1 MKLTVKQI
9 QLNEQVL
16 LTDKVVQLKIYVL
29 KIWPSIGKKID
40 NFIV

>member
-9 QLNEQVL
+9 QLNEQVFL
-16 LTDKVVQLKIYVL
+16 IDKVVQLKIYVL
-29 KIWPSIGKKID
+29 KSRPSIGKKID